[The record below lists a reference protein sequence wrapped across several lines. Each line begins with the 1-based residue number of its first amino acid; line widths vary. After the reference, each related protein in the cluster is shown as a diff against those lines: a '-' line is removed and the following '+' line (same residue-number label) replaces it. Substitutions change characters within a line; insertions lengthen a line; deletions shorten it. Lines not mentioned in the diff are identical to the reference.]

1 MTFNIPKFHLRS
13 GSGNG
18 NPEDGLCLM
27 QMVDWF
33 DGRERKITDKPPCAC
48 PILTAYG
55 IRLNDDAP
63 SQDARDELWP
73 LVFQLVGSRDKAA
86 EKARI
91 EFLIVETT
99 RVCVA
104 DAFEAIGLHGHAKV
118 LRSVQTVAD
127 VKRAA
132 AAAADAAHA
141 AAANAAANAT
151 TAAADAAAAA
161 ADAAHAAA
169 ADAAGAAA
177 NAAGAAAYAAYAAA
191 YVAGAA
197 ANAAADAAH
206 AAAAAA
212 AAAGAAAAAT
222 TRLSMWR
229 KAKDIFARAILM
241 GRHGELDPVSV
252 APRAEKLAKVLEP
265 VTP

>member
-127 VKRAA
+127 ARRA
-132 AAAADAAHA
+132 
-141 AAANAAANAT
+141 
-151 TAAADAAAAA
+151 TA
-161 ADAAHAAA
+161 
-169 ADAAGAAA
+169 
-177 NAAGAAAYAAYAAA
+177 Y
-191 YVAGAA
+191 
-197 ANAAADAAH
+197 

-212 AAAGAAAAAT
+212 AAAATAAAADAACPNCPAAT
-222 TRLSMWR
+222 IAATRLSMWR
-229 KAKDIFARAILM
+229 KARDIFARAILM

>member
-132 AAAADAAHA
+132 
-141 AAANAAANAT
+141 
-151 TAAADAAAAA
+151 
-161 ADAAHAAA
+161 
-169 ADAAGAAA
+169 
-177 NAAGAAAYAAYAAA
+177 
-191 YVAGAA
+191 
-197 ANAAADAAH
+197 NAAADAAH
-206 AAAAAA
+206 AAANAAA
-212 AAAGAAAAAT
+212 YSAADAHAHAAAYAAADAAADAAHAAAYAADDAKRDEILT
-222 TRLSMWR
+222 LAANLAADVLIDMGSPGAKFLSLLNESE
-229 KAKDIFARAILM
+229 A
-241 GRHGELDPVSV
+241 
-252 APRAEKLAKVLEP
+252 
-265 VTP
+265 

>member
-27 QMVDWF
+27 QAVDYF
-33 DGRERKITDKPPCAC
+33 DGRERQITDQPPCAC

-86 EKARI
+86 EKARL

-104 DAFEAIGLHGHAKV
+104 DAFEAIGLHGHAKE
-118 LRSVQTVAD
+118 LRSVQAVAG
-127 VKRAA
+127 VKR
-132 AAAADAAHA
+132 
-141 AAANAAANAT
+141 
-151 TAAADAAAAA
+151 
-161 ADAAHAAA
+161 
-169 ADAAGAAA
+169 
-177 NAAGAAAYAAYAAA
+177 AAYAAYADA
-191 YVAGAA
+191 AA
-197 ANAAADAAH
+197 ANAAADAAYAARAAADAAYAARAAAYAARAAADAAYAANAAYAYAAAGYAYAAADAAAD
-206 AAAAAA
+206 AAAANAH
-212 AAAGAAAAAT
+212 
-222 TRLSMWR
+222 LSMWR
-229 KAKDIFARAILM
+229 KAKDIFARAILI

>member
-33 DGRERKITDKPPCAC
+33 DGRERKITDQPPCAC
-48 PILTAYG
+48 PVLTAYG

-104 DAFEAIGLHGHAKV
+104 DAFEAIGLHGHAKE

-132 AAAADAAHA
+132 AAAAHAAYAAAADAAHA
-141 AAANAAANAT
+141 DAAHAGAADAAAAARAARAA
-151 TAAADAAAAA
+151 AAADAAAAA
-161 ADAAHAAA
+161 T
-169 ADAAGAAA
+169 
-177 NAAGAAAYAAYAAA
+177 AA
-191 YVAGAA
+191 YVAAT
-197 ANAAADAAH
+197 
-206 AAAAAA
+206 
-212 AAAGAAAAAT
+212 AT
-222 TRLSMWR
+222 TARLSMWR